1 MARGHS
7 ARHGRSRC
15 CAKVGPGK
23 RSHKRKSLRPDTD
36 HKAEGGQRGRSQSDP
51 LAVMVEDARP
61 DGRRAT

>member
-36 HKAEGGQRGRSQSDP
+36 HKAEGGRQSDP
-51 LAVMVEDARP
+51 MADARA
-61 DGRRAT
+61 DTRRAS